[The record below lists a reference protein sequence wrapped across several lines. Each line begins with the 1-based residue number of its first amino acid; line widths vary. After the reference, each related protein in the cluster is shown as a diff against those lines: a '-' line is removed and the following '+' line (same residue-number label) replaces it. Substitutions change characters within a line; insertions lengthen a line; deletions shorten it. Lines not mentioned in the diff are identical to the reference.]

1 MTATP
6 NVVSYWGRGIFAVA
20 FIVAVAIIARIL
32 SAYGKRFLNHTFK
45 SDDAIVQPVH
55 ILLNLGFYLL
65 CIGLTKALRRLT
77 TWAGRQSNSGTATAL
92 SCGGWRS
99 ATESRRIRLSSQL
112 CKHLHKHSEGA
123 ITSI

>member
-1 MTATP
+1 MTAMP

-32 SAYGKRFLNHTFK
+32 SAYGKRFFNHTFK

-65 CIGLTKALRRLT
+65 CIGLFLWNIGVGGSSYSQEDIYFQVIEDAALRLGISIFVVGAFHSVNILVLAILNRK
-77 TWAGRQSNSGTATAL
+77 NS
-92 SCGGWRS
+92 
-99 ATESRRIRLSSQL
+99 
-112 CKHLHKHSEGA
+112 
-123 ITSI
+123 